1 MDNRERARVRDKK
14 QRRPIL
20 SKEKHENFLA
30 AVRKLEM
37 LANTK
42 VKMSSRETSEQEHK
56 KLFLGK
62 TCNKEVSG
70 SFAL

>member
-42 VKMSSRETSEQEHK
+42 VKMSSRETSEQEYK

>member
-20 SKEKHENFLA
+20 LKEKHENFLA
-30 AVRKLEM
+30 AVRKWEM

-42 VKMSSRETSEQEHK
+42 VKMSSRETSEQEYK
-56 KLFLGK
+56 KLFLSK

>member
-1 MDNRERARVRDKK
+1 M
-14 QRRPIL
+14 L
-20 SKEKHENFLA
+20 LKEKHENFLA
-30 AVRKLEM
+30 AVRKWEM

-42 VKMSSRETSEQEHK
+42 VKMSSRETSEQEYK